1 MNSHWTGNVESA
13 FFDSQLIDKHRIN
26 KLPEYS
32 PNGRNNSKTYYLMGV
47 DVGRFKC
54 TTEICIIKVS
64 PSVSGAPIKHL
75 VNIKSMEAEHFGQ
88 QAIEIKKMF
97 NQYNCKIAV
106 IDGNG
111 LGAGLVD
118 FLVTDQTDPET
129 GEVLW
134 NWGVYNDEDGTY
146 KNFKTADTIH
156 NAMYIMKANAPLNS
170 EMYSYCQTQLQH
182 GKLKFLVDENVAK
195 TDRMDQA
202 SWKKKKPEERAVEL
216 MPYVMTTALRE
227 EMSNMVE
234 ESEGANIILKPAN
247 KKIKHDRFSAYIYAL
262 YWCCLQE
269 KKGTRKTRDLS
280 KYMMFTKR

>member
-111 LGAGLVD
+111 L
-118 FLVTDQTDPET
+118 T
-129 GEVLW
+129 
-134 NWGVYNDEDGTY
+134 N
-146 KNFKTADTIH
+146 
-156 NAMYIMKANAPLNS
+156 
-170 EMYSYCQTQLQH
+170 
-182 GKLKFLVDENVAK
+182 
-195 TDRMDQA
+195 
-202 SWKKKKPEERAVEL
+202 
-216 MPYVMTTALRE
+216 
-227 EMSNMVE
+227 
-234 ESEGANIILKPAN
+234 
-247 KKIKHDRFSAYIYAL
+247 
-262 YWCCLQE
+262 
-269 KKGTRKTRDLS
+269 
-280 KYMMFTKR
+280 

>member
-1 MNSHWTGNVESA
+1 
-13 FFDSQLIDKHRIN
+13 
-26 KLPEYS
+26 
-32 PNGRNNSKTYYLMGV
+32 
-47 DVGRFKC
+47 
-54 TTEICIIKVS
+54 
-64 PSVSGAPIKHL
+64 
-75 VNIKSMEAEHFGQ
+75 
-88 QAIEIKKMF
+88 
-97 NQYNCKIAV
+97 
-106 IDGNG
+106 
-111 LGAGLVD
+111 
-118 FLVTDQTDPET
+118 
-129 GEVLW
+129 
-134 NWGVYNDEDGTY
+134 
-146 KNFKTADTIH
+146 
-156 NAMYIMKANAPLNS
+156 MYIMKANAPLNS

-202 SWKKKKPEERAVEL
+202 SWKKKKPEDRAVEL